1 MTVHIYDELVKETNL
16 SSLQAALLVHI
27 SHMIR
32 FGQSVSKHKIVLFT
46 EIANDDMMCIYESND
61 SLVTSR
67 IPSSDMWKKLITTGE
82 AFNNPH
88 KMDLNIYF
96 PLSIM
101 AVRR

>member
-1 MTVHIYDELVKETNL
+1 MMNLLRKQIYLVCK
-16 SSLQAALLVHI
+16 QPLLVHI

-67 IPSSDMWKKLITTGE
+67 IPSSDMWK
-82 AFNNPH
+82 N
-88 KMDLNIYF
+88 
-96 PLSIM
+96 
-101 AVRR
+101 